1 LALSYDIS
9 KRVITLI
16 AILALCVSC
25 VLTSAQV
32 SKTTF
37 SKENEDFAYFI
48 ERFYADTLFQK
59 SRIVIPLQGK
69 IVTFNEIEKS
79 IVETT
84 WEGRKIIV
92 TSFEEIKSLMKNVKQ
107 TYIINQESVSEKIY
121 IENSGY
127 VIEKTFQLQ
136 KERWYLTKYDIVNI

>member
-1 LALSYDIS
+1 MAQTYDIN
-9 KRVITLI
+9 KRVITLSI
-16 AILALCVSC
+16 ILTLCASF

-32 SKTTF
+32 SKT
-37 SKENEDFAYFI
+37 SYYIEIEDFDYFI
-48 ERFYADTLFQK
+48 ERFYADTSFQK

-69 IVTFNEIEKS
+69 IVSMHETENS

-92 TSFEEIKSLMKNVKQ
+92 TRFEEIKSSMKNVKQ
-107 TYIINQESVSEKIY
+107 TYIILQESTIEKIY
-121 IENSGY
+121 IENSGFL
-127 VIEKTFQLQ
+127 IERTFQLQ

>member
-1 LALSYDIS
+1 LAQTYDINT
-9 KRVITLI
+9 RVITLSI
-16 AILALCVSC
+16 ILTLCASC

-32 SKTTF
+32 SKT
-37 SKENEDFAYFI
+37 SYSIEIEDFDYFI